1 MVVRVVGMV
10 MVRMVGRMIRT
21 ETRIVIRMGVVRGA
35 RSGVRMG
42 AVRVL
47 VRGVR
52 VRALGRAGTRVR
64 TGALGRVGRRARMG
78 AGTAVLRGALTR
90 VWRVVRGMMGRVGG
104 E

>member
-1 MVVRVVGMV
+1 
-10 MVRMVGRMIRT
+10 
-21 ETRIVIRMGVVRGA
+21 
-35 RSGVRMG
+35 MG

-52 VRALGRAGTRVR
+52 TRTLGRAGTRVR
-64 TGALGRVGRRARMG
+64 KGALGRVGRRARMG

-90 VWRVVRGMMGRVGG
+90 VWRGTGGMTGRVGG